1 MARSNPGIMR
11 WPAAFIAT
19 KIHRKDGTQMK
30 RVLSIQD
37 ISCVGK
43 CSLTVALPI
52 LSVMG
57 VEACPLPTAV
67 LSTHTAFEHFTFR
80 DLTDEI
86 QPIAKVWEKEK
97 ITFDAVGSGYLGSLR
112 QIALVEELGEYFRK
126 VYAGAGHFLQIV
138 DPAMADNGALY
149 TGFTPDFAKAMASL
163 CIKADLILPN
173 LTEACLMTG
182 KEYWPDGDESY
193 WEEILAALADMG
205 CQNVVLTGYSV
216 RADGIGAIALQTTG
230 GGRKVHAYM
239 NEKLPGSYHGTG
251 DIFASVV
258 TGAMAKGKSLEQA
271 QKLAVDFT
279 LESMRKTMEDSERRF
294 YGVNFEEA
302 LATLG
307 GV

>member
-1 MARSNPGIMR
+1 
-11 WPAAFIAT
+11 
-19 KIHRKDGTQMK
+19 MK

-52 LSVMG
+52 LSAMG

-86 QPIAKVWEKEK
+86 EPIKAVWEQEK

-112 QIALVEELGEYFRK
+112 QIALVEELGSYFRK
-126 VYAGAGHFLQIV
+126 VYSGSGSFLQIV
-138 DPAMADNGALY
+138 DPAMADNGVLY
-149 TGFTPDFAKAMASL
+149 AGFTPDFAKAMGGL
-163 CIKADLILPN
+163 CRKADLILPN

-182 KEYWPDGDESY
+182 KEYRTDGDEAY
-193 WEEILAALADMG
+193 WEEILTALADMG
-205 CQNVVLTGYSV
+205 CRNVVLTGYSV
-216 RADGIGAIALQTTG
+216 SADSIGAIALQTTDG
-230 GGRKVHAYM
+230 SRRIQSYV

-251 DIFASVV
+251 DIFASAV
-258 TGAMAKGKSLEQA
+258 TGAMARGRSLEQA

-279 LESMRKTMEDSERRF
+279 LESMRKTMEDPERRF

-302 LATLG
+302 LHTLG
-307 GV
+307 NV

>member
-1 MARSNPGIMR
+1 
-11 WPAAFIAT
+11 
-19 KIHRKDGTQMK
+19 MK

-37 ISCVGK
+37 ISCVGR

-67 LSTHTAFEHFTFR
+67 LSTHTAFKNFTFR

-86 QPIAKVWEKEK
+86 RPIAEVWKKGK
-97 ITFDAVGSGYLGSLR
+97 ITFDVVGSGYLGSLR

-126 VYAGAGHFLQIV
+126 VYSGTGRFLQVV

-149 TGFTPDFAKAMASL
+149 AGFTPDFAKAMGSL

-182 KEYWPDGDESY
+182 KEYRPDGDESY
-193 WEEILAALADMG
+193 WEEVLTALADMG
-205 CQNVVLTGYSV
+205 CRNIILTGYSV
-216 RADGIGAIALQTTG
+216 QADSIGAIALQTTD
-230 GGRKVHAYM
+230 GGRQVRAYV

-258 TGAMAKGKSLEQA
+258 TGAMAKGSSLERA

-279 LESMRKTMEDSERRF
+279 LESMRKTMEDPERRC

-302 LATLG
+302 LTTLG
-307 GV
+307 NAV

>member
-1 MARSNPGIMR
+1 
-11 WPAAFIAT
+11 
-19 KIHRKDGTQMK
+19 MK

-37 ISCVGK
+37 ISCVGR

-67 LSTHTAFEHFTFR
+67 LSTHTAFKNFTFR

-86 QPIAKVWEKEK
+86 QPIAEVWKKEK
-97 ITFDAVGSGYLGSLR
+97 ITFDVVGSGYLGSLR
-112 QIALVEELGEYFRK
+112 QVALVEEMGEYFRK
-126 VYAGAGHFLQIV
+126 VYSGNGRFLQVV

-149 TGFTPDFAKAMASL
+149 AGFTPDFAEAMASL

-182 KEYWPDGDESY
+182 KEYRPDGDESY

-205 CQNVVLTGYSV
+205 CRNVVLTGYSV
-216 RADGIGAIALQTTG
+216 RADSIGAIALQTTDG
-230 GGRKVHAYM
+230 DRQVHAYV

-258 TGAMAKGKSLEQA
+258 TGAMAKGSSLERA

-279 LESMRKTMEDSERRF
+279 LESMRKTMEDPERRF

-302 LATLG
+302 LTTLG
-307 GV
+307 NAV

>member
-1 MARSNPGIMR
+1 
-11 WPAAFIAT
+11 
-19 KIHRKDGTQMK
+19 MK

-37 ISCVGK
+37 ISCVGR

-67 LSTHTAFEHFTFR
+67 LSTHTAFKNFTFR

-86 QPIAKVWEKEK
+86 RPIAEVWEKEK
-97 ITFDAVGSGYLGSLR
+97 ITFDVVGSGYLGSLR

-126 VYAGAGHFLQIV
+126 VNSGTGRFLQVV

-149 TGFTPDFAKAMASL
+149 AGFTPDFAKAMGSL

-182 KEYWPDGDESY
+182 KEYRPDGDESY
-193 WEEILAALADMG
+193 WEEVLTALADMG
-205 CQNVVLTGYSV
+205 CRNIILTGYSV
-216 RADGIGAIALQTTG
+216 QADSIGAIALQTTD
-230 GGRKVHAYM
+230 GGRQVRAYV

-258 TGAMAKGKSLEQA
+258 TGAMAKGSSLERA

-279 LESMRKTMEDSERRF
+279 LESMRKTMEDPERRC

-302 LATLG
+302 LTTLG
-307 GV
+307 NAV